1 MKVITVLGS
10 PKEKGKTAKAL
21 EMFEKSILE
30 HGHTFERINIMNY
43 KINGCL
49 GCNACFSPKEK
60 ANCIQKDDSNFILD
74 KIAAADMVIYATPL
88 YAHSFPS
95 QMKAFIDRHFC
106 LVTNAGLPSQTSLFE
121 GKRVVLLVT
130 CSNPE
135 DTTNLIQ
142 ESFDRIF
149 EELKCTIAG
158 KYVVAL
164 SASPDYINNA
174 QKICDTMSRN
184 LMED

>member
-10 PKEKGKTAKAL
+10 PQKKGNTSKAL
-21 EMFEKSILE
+21 EMFEKSILD
-30 HGHTFERINIMNY
+30 HGHTLERINVMDYN
-43 KINGCL
+43 INGCL
-49 GCNACFSPKEK
+49 GCNACFSTKEK
-60 ANCIQKDDSNFILD
+60 ANCIQKDDSNSILD
-74 KIAAADMVIYATPL
+74 KIAAANMVVYATPL

-106 LVTNAGLPSQTSLFE
+106 LVTNAGLSSQTSLFE
-121 GKRVVLLVT
+121 GKRVALLVT

-149 EELKCTIAG
+149 EELKCNIAG
-158 KYVVAL
+158 KYVIAF
-164 SASPDYINNA
+164 SSSPDYLNNA
-174 QKICDTMSRN
+174 QKICNTMSSE
-184 LMED
+184 LLES